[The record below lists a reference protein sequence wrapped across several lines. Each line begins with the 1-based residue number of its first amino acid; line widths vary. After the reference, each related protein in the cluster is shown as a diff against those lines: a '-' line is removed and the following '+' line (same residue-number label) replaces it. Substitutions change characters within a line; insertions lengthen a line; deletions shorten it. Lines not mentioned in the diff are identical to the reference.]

1 MLSHIGKGR
10 DAARS
15 IGSLCEATGRARRA
29 VERDLEA
36 LVLSGVPLVASDR
49 GVYIATSPQ
58 EARAYAQSLRGR
70 IVAVQARISALE
82 RWADEQE
89 YGAIIQ
95 TELGWVA

>member
-49 GVYIATSPQ
+49 GVYIASSPQ
-58 EARAYAQSLRGR
+58 EARQYADSLDGR
-70 IVAVQARISALE
+70 IAAISARSRAL
-82 RWADEQE
+82 RAWADDQE
-89 YGAIIQ
+89 TGLVQ
-95 TELGWVA
+95 TSWLDAA